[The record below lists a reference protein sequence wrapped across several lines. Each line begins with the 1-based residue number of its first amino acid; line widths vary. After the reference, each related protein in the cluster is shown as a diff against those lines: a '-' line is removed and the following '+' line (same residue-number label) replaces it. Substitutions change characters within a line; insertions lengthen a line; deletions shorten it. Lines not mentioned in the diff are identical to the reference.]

1 MIKPKLLVV
10 LLLGSCLADITLGSD
25 DGLLLQANSLDN
37 IKGHHFSQHEA
48 TVNAARRG
56 AAERLAR
63 ISAGSVGN
71 PCGTT
76 ICYSSSGF
84 SDNSDA
90 ETIGQ
95 GIVGFTS
102 GASGSSSSASSSKY
116 QAHEEV
122 KAAVPVYPVVGG
134 TKSSYVSSS
143 HRQSSSSVASGA
155 PNYIAA
161 TDGIKT
167 RSSFGGSSGSSY
179 GAASGATL
187 VQPVIAAAY
196 PIGQESSQSSH
207 SSANRE
213 LYTYPVPVVDASNA
227 YKSRSSYAASSER
240 QASSV
245 VQPVPVYSSGDQA
258 SRYVATARQDNYQG
272 YRPSNTYVVYS
283 KPVPV
288 QIYTPVTSN
297 IETSARFANADGTV
311 YTQAPVK
318 VVYPARSSSQYAAN
332 EEQQTYSSVGSQP
345 VYSSSADRAAHS
357 ASNYRSTSSYQPVY
371 QPVYREQVATAEE
384 SRRHSSERTG
394 YPVDNSQ
401 LRTSAHNERHEDY
414 NRRGSTYVPHTTSSG
429 IVSKYSTYDQSQH
442 ANAAGSYVPI
452 VPVTSDSRY
461 SAQDQRHS
469 STYNSAVVQPVIG
482 STASSSSS
490 KYSAEERR
498 QQQLAGG
505 HYYPAAGSST
515 LGSRYSSSEA
525 QSAYNRQQSQVGGGY
540 TPYPITNDALG
551 RQFGSA
557 GLGQLGGAHTDLNE
571 LMTEAERLAKVQA
584 QNAYNGA
591 VSGSSAIDTEN
602 RFGSDDSVTGGT
614 GAGGFQRTKS
624 WSSSSKWASGQKYGD
639 DGKIKSY
646 SSLSTAEAEQ
656 HNINGKK
663 TGYKA
668 ATSTLEDDGKVS
680 TYSLHTP

>member
-1 MIKPKLLVV
+1 MIKPKLLLVLVV
-10 LLLGSCLADITLGSD
+10 GSCLSDIAFGNDDVTLFST
-25 DGLLLQANSLDN
+25 NS
-37 IKGHHFSQHEA
+37 HFSQHEA

-76 ICYSSSGF
+76 ICYSGSGF

-90 ETIGQ
+90 ETVGQ
-95 GIVGFTS
+95 GIVGFAS
-102 GASGSSSSASSSKY
+102 GASGSTSASSSKY
-116 QAHEEV
+116 QASALEE
-122 KAAVPVYPVVGG
+122 ARGTVPVYPAVGG
-134 TKSSYVSSS
+134 AKSSYVSSS
-143 HRQSSSSVASGA
+143 HRQSSSSVAAGV

-167 RSSFGGSSGSSY
+167 RSSFGSTSGSSY
-179 GAASGATL
+179 GASSGATL

-196 PIGQESSQSSH
+196 PIGQESSHSSL

-227 YKSRSSYAASSER
+227 YKSRSNYAASSER
-240 QASSV
+240 QTSSSV

-258 SRYVATARQDNYQG
+258 SRYVASGRQDSYQG

-288 QIYTPVTSN
+288 QVYTPVTSN
-297 IETSARFANADGTV
+297 LETSARFANADSSV
-311 YTQAPVK
+311 YSQAPVK
-318 VVYPARSSSQYAAN
+318 VVYPVRSSSQYSAN
-332 EEQQTYSSVGSQP
+332 EEQQAYTATASQP
-345 VYSSSADRAAHS
+345 VYSSSADRGSHS
-357 ASNYRSTSSYQPVY
+357 GSNYRSTSSYQPVY
-371 QPVYREQVATAEE
+371 QPVYGGQVATAERSEE

-394 YPVDNSQ
+394 YPIDNTL
-401 LRTSAHNERHEDY
+401 LRTSAHNERHDDY
-414 NRRGSTYVPHTTSSG
+414 NRRGSTYVPHVASSG
-429 IVSKYSTYDQSQH
+429 AVSKYSTYDQTQH

-452 VPVTSDSRY
+452 VPVASDSRY

-469 STYNSAVVQPVIG
+469 TSYNSAVVQPVIG
-482 STASSSSS
+482 TAASSS

-498 QQQLAGG
+498 QQQFAAGQ
-505 HYYPAAGSST
+505 YYPAGSAT
-515 LGSRYSSSEA
+515 LGSRYTSSEA
-525 QSAYNRQQSQVGGGY
+525 QSAYNRQQSQSGGGY
-540 TPYPITNDALG
+540 STYPITNDALG
-551 RQFGSA
+551 RQFGGA
-557 GLGQLGGAHTDLNE
+557 GISSQHGAQTNLNE

-584 QNAYNGA
+584 QNAHNGA

-602 RFGSDDSVTGGT
+602 RFGSDDTVSGGT
-614 GAGGFQRTKS
+614 GAGGFQRSKS

-646 SSLSTAEAEQ
+646 SSLSTGESEQ
-656 HNINGKK
+656 HNINGKR

>member
-1 MIKPKLLVV
+1 MIKPKLLLV
-10 LLLGSCLADITLGSD
+10 LLLGSCLSDITSGND
-25 DGLLLQANSLDN
+25 DATLFHANSLDN
-37 IKGHHFSQHEA
+37 VKGHHFSQHEA

-63 ISAGSVGN
+63 ISAGGVGN

-84 SDNSDA
+84 SDNNDA

-95 GIVGFTS
+95 GIVGFAS
-102 GASGSSSSASSSKY
+102 GASGSTSASSSKY
-116 QAHEEV
+116 QASALEGV
-122 KAAVPVYPVVGG
+122 APIYPVAGG
-134 TKSSYVSSS
+134 SKSSYVSSS
-143 HRQSSSSVASGA
+143 HRQSSSSVASGV

-161 TDGIKT
+161 TDGVKT
-167 RSSFGGSSGSSY
+167 RSSFGSTSGSSY
-179 GAASGATL
+179 GSSSGATL

-196 PIGQESSQSSH
+196 PIGQESSHSSL

-227 YKSRSSYAASSER
+227 YKSRSNYAASSER

-258 SRYVATARQDNYQG
+258 SRYIASGRQDSYQG
-272 YRPSNTYVVYS
+272 YRPANTYVVYS

-288 QIYTPVTSN
+288 QVYTPVTSN
-297 IETSARFANADGTV
+297 LETAARFANADSNV

-318 VVYPARSSSQYAAN
+318 VVYPVRSSTQYSAN
-332 EEQQTYSSVGSQP
+332 DEQQTYSASAVQP
-345 VYSSSADRAAHS
+345 IYSSSADRAS
-357 ASNYRSTSSYQPVY
+357 QGSNYRSSSSYQPVY
-371 QPVYREQVATAEE
+371 QPVYGGQVATAERSEE
-384 SRRHSSERTG
+384 SRRHSSERVG
-394 YPVDNSQ
+394 YPVDNTL

-414 NRRGSTYVPHTTSSG
+414 NRRGSTYVPHAAGSG
-429 IVSKYSTYDQSQH
+429 SVSKYSTYDQAQH
-442 ANAAGSYVPI
+442 ANVAGTYVPI
-452 VPVTSDSRY
+452 VPVTTDSRY

-469 STYNSAVVQPVIG
+469 TAYNSAVVQPVIG
-482 STASSSSS
+482 TAASSSSS

-498 QQQLAGG
+498 QQQTAGG
-505 HYYPAAGSST
+505 QYYPAGSAT
-515 LGSRYSSSEA
+515 LGSRYASSEA
-525 QSAYNRQQSQVGGGY
+525 QSAHNRQQSQVAGGY
-540 TPYPITNDALG
+540 SPYPITNDALG
-551 RQFGSA
+551 RQFGAA
-557 GLGQLGGAHTDLNE
+557 GIGQLGTHTDLNE

-584 QNAYNGA
+584 QNAHNGA
-591 VSGSSAIDTEN
+591 VSGSAAIDTEN
-602 RFGSDDSVTGGT
+602 RFGGGSDDAVSGGT
-614 GAGGFQRTKS
+614 GGSGFQRTKS

-646 SSLSTAEAEQ
+646 SSLSTAESEQ

>member
-1 MIKPKLLVV
+1 MIKLKLLVV
-10 LLLGSCLADITLGSD
+10 FLLGSCVADITLATD
-25 DGLLLQANSLDN
+25 DGLLLHANS
-37 IKGHHFSQHEA
+37 HFSQHEA

-63 ISAGSVGN
+63 ISAGSVGGN

-122 KAAVPVYPVVGG
+122 KAVPVYPVVGG

-143 HRQSSSSVASGA
+143 HRQSSASVASGA

-167 RSSFGGSSGSSY
+167 RSSFGSSSGSSY
-179 GAASGATL
+179 GSSSGATL
-187 VQPVIAAAY
+187 VQPVVAAAY

-207 SSANRE
+207 ASANRE

-227 YKSRSSYAASSER
+227 YKSRSNYAASSER
-240 QASSV
+240 QTSSV

-258 SRYVATARQDNYQG
+258 SRYVASTRQDNYQG

-288 QIYTPVTSN
+288 QVYTPVASN
-297 IETSARFANADGTV
+297 VETSARFANADGTV
-311 YTQAPVK
+311 YTQTPVK

-332 EEQQTYSSVGSQP
+332 EEQQTYSSIGSQP
-345 VYSSSADRAAHS
+345 VYSSSADRAAQS
-357 ASNYRSTSSYQPVY
+357 ASNYRTSSSYQPVY
-371 QPVYREQVATAEE
+371 QPVYSGQVATAERSEE
-384 SRRHSSERTG
+384 SRRHSSERIG
-394 YPVDNSQ
+394 YPVDNTQ
-401 LRTSAHNERHEDY
+401 LRTSAHNERHHEDY
-414 NRRGSTYVPHTTSSG
+414 NRRGSTYVPHVASTGS
-429 IVSKYSTYDQSQH
+429 VSKYSTYDQSQH
-442 ANAAGSYVPI
+442 ANAANTYVPI

-498 QQQLAGG
+498 QQQIAGG
-505 HYYPAAGSST
+505 HYYPAGSST

-551 RQFGSA
+551 RQFGAA

-602 RFGSDDSVTGGT
+602 RFGSDDSVAAGT
-614 GAGGFQRTKS
+614 GTGGFQRTKS
-624 WSSSSKWASGQKYGD
+624 WSSSSKWASGQKYGE

>member
-1 MIKPKLLVV
+1 MIKPKLILV
-10 LLLGSCLADITLGSD
+10 LLVGSCLSDIAFGNDDVTLFS
-25 DGLLLQANSLDN
+25 ANS
-37 IKGHHFSQHEA
+37 HFSQHEA

-71 PCGTT
+71 PCGST
-76 ICYSSSGF
+76 ICYTSSGF
-84 SDNSDA
+84 ADNSDA

-102 GASGSSSSASSSKY
+102 GASGSTSASSSKY
-116 QAHEEV
+116 QASALEEV
-122 KAAVPVYPVVGG
+122 KATVPVYPVVGG
-134 TKSSYVSSS
+134 SKSSYVSSS
-143 HRQSSSSVASGA
+143 HRQSSSSVAAGV

-161 TDGIKT
+161 TDGLKT
-167 RSSFGGSSGSSY
+167 RSSFGSTSGSSY
-179 GAASGATL
+179 GSSSGATL

-196 PIGQESSQSSH
+196 PIGQETSH
-207 SSANRE
+207 SSLASANRE
-213 LYTYPVPVVDASNA
+213 RYTYPVPVVDASNS
-227 YKSRSSYAASSER
+227 YKSRSNYAASSER

-245 VQPVPVYSSGDQA
+245 VQPVPVYSSGEQS
-258 SRYVATARQDNYQG
+258 SRYVASGRQDNYQG

-288 QIYTPVTSN
+288 QVYAPVTSN
-297 IETSARFANADGTV
+297 LETSARFANADSSV
-311 YTQAPVK
+311 YAQAPVK
-318 VVYPARSSSQYAAN
+318 VVYPARTSTQYSAN
-332 EEQQTYSSVGSQP
+332 EEQQAYSATAAQP
-345 VYSSSADRAAHS
+345 VYSSSADRGSHS
-357 ASNYRSTSSYQPVY
+357 ATNYRSSSSYQPVY
-371 QPVYREQVATAEE
+371 QPVYGGQVATAERSEE

-394 YPVDNSQ
+394 YPVDNTL

-414 NRRGSTYVPHTTSSG
+414 NRRGSTYVPHVASSG
-429 IVSKYSTYDQSQH
+429 AVSKYSTYDQTQH

-452 VPVTSDSRY
+452 VPVASDSRY

-469 STYNSAVVQPVIG
+469 TSYNSAVVQPVIG
-482 STASSSSS
+482 TAASSSSS

-498 QQQLAGG
+498 QQQIAAGQ
-505 HYYPAAGSST
+505 YYPAGSAT
-515 LGSRYSSSEA
+515 LGSRYASSEA
-525 QSAYNRQQSQVGGGY
+525 QSAYNRQQSQIGAGY

-551 RQFGSA
+551 RQFGA
-557 GLGQLGGAHTDLNE
+557 GGIGQLGTHTDLNE

-584 QNAYNGA
+584 QNAHNGA
-591 VSGSSAIDTEN
+591 VSGSAAIDTEN
-602 RFGSDDSVTGGT
+602 RFGSDDAASGGT
-614 GAGGFQRTKS
+614 GAGAFQRTKS

-646 SSLSTAEAEQ
+646 SSLSTAESEL

>member
-1 MIKPKLLVV
+1 M
-10 LLLGSCLADITLGSD
+10 GSD
-25 DGLLLQANSLDN
+25 DVPILHANS
-37 IKGHHFSQHEA
+37 HFSQHEA

-63 ISAGSVGN
+63 ISAGSVGGI

-102 GASGSSSSASSSKY
+102 GSSGSTSSASSSKY
-116 QAHEEV
+116 QASALEEV
-122 KAAVPVYPVVGG
+122 KSTVPVYPVVGG

-143 HRQSSSSVASGA
+143 HRQSSSNVASGA
-155 PNYIAA
+155 PNYIAS

-167 RSSFGGSSGSSY
+167 RSSFGSSSGSSY
-179 GAASGATL
+179 GSSSGATL
-187 VQPVIAAAY
+187 VQPVVAAAY
-196 PIGQESSQSSH
+196 PIGQEP
-207 SSANRE
+207 
-213 LYTYPVPVVDASNA
+213 LYTYPVPVVDSSNA

-240 QASSV
+240 QSSSV
-245 VQPVPVYSSGDQA
+245 VQPVPVYTSGDQA
-258 SRYVATARQDNYQG
+258 SRYVASARQDNYQG
-272 YRPSNTYVVYS
+272 YRPSSTYVVYS

-288 QIYTPVTSN
+288 QVYTPVTSN
-297 IETSARFANADGTV
+297 VETSARFGSADGTV
-311 YTQAPVK
+311 YSQTPVK
-318 VVYPARSSSQYAAN
+318 VVYPTRSSSQYSAN
-332 EEQQTYSSVGSQP
+332 EEQQTYSTIGSQP
-345 VYSSSADRAAHS
+345 IYSSSADRAAQS
-357 ASNYRSTSSYQPVY
+357 SSNYRQSSYQPVY
-371 QPVYREQVATAEE
+371 QPVYSGQVATAERSEE

-394 YPVDNSQ
+394 YPVDNSL

-414 NRRGSTYVPHTTSSG
+414 NRRGSTYVPHDRSSG
-429 IVSKYSTYDQSQH
+429 SVSKYSTYDQSQH

-461 SAQDQRHS
+461 STQDQRHS
-469 STYNSAVVQPVIG
+469 STYNNAVVQPVVG
-482 STASSSSS
+482 STASTTSS

-498 QQQLAGG
+498 QQQIAAGQ
-505 HYYPAAGSST
+505 YYPAGSSS

-551 RQFGSA
+551 RQFGAA
-557 GLGQLGGAHTDLNE
+557 GIGQLGTHTDLNE

-602 RFGSDDSVTGGT
+602 RFGSDDTAVAGGT
-614 GAGGFQRTKS
+614 GFQRTKS
-624 WSSSSKWASGQKYGD
+624 WSSSSKWASGQKYGE

-646 SSLSTAEAEQ
+646 SSLSTAESEQ

>member
-1 MIKPKLLVV
+1 MIKSKLLLVLVV
-10 LLLGSCLADITLGSD
+10 GSCLSDIAFGNDDVTLFST
-25 DGLLLQANSLDN
+25 NS
-37 IKGHHFSQHEA
+37 HFSQHEA

-76 ICYSSSGF
+76 ICYSGSGF

-90 ETIGQ
+90 ETVGQ
-95 GIVGFTS
+95 GIVGFAS
-102 GASGSSSSASSSKY
+102 GASGSTSASSSKY
-116 QAHEEV
+116 QASALEE
-122 KAAVPVYPVVGG
+122 ARGTVPVYPAVGG
-134 TKSSYVSSS
+134 AKSSYVSSS
-143 HRQSSSSVASGA
+143 HRQSSSSVAAGV

-167 RSSFGGSSGSSY
+167 RSSFGSTSGSSY
-179 GAASGATL
+179 GASSGATL

-196 PIGQESSQSSH
+196 PIGQESSHSSL

-227 YKSRSSYAASSER
+227 YKSRSNYAASSER
-240 QASSV
+240 QTSSSV

-258 SRYVATARQDNYQG
+258 SRYVASGRQDSYQG

-288 QIYTPVTSN
+288 QVYTPVTSN
-297 IETSARFANADGTV
+297 LETSARFANADSSV
-311 YTQAPVK
+311 YSQAPVK
-318 VVYPARSSSQYAAN
+318 VVYPVRSSSQYSAN
-332 EEQQTYSSVGSQP
+332 EEQQAYTATASQP
-345 VYSSSADRAAHS
+345 VYSSSADRGSHS
-357 ASNYRSTSSYQPVY
+357 GSNYRSASSYQPVY
-371 QPVYREQVATAEE
+371 QPVYGGQVATAERSEE

-394 YPVDNSQ
+394 YPIDNTL
-401 LRTSAHNERHEDY
+401 LRTSAHNERHDDY
-414 NRRGSTYVPHTTSSG
+414 NRRGSTYVPHVASSG
-429 IVSKYSTYDQSQH
+429 AVSKYSTYDQTQH

-452 VPVTSDSRY
+452 VPVASDSRY

-469 STYNSAVVQPVIG
+469 TSYNSAVVQPVIG
-482 STASSSSS
+482 TAASSS

-498 QQQLAGG
+498 QQQFAAGQ
-505 HYYPAAGSST
+505 YYPVGSAT
-515 LGSRYSSSEA
+515 LGSRYTSSEA
-525 QSAYNRQQSQVGGGY
+525 QSAYNRQQSQSGGGY
-540 TPYPITNDALG
+540 SPYPITNDALG
-551 RQFGSA
+551 RQFGGA
-557 GLGQLGGAHTDLNE
+557 GISSQHGAQTNLNE

-584 QNAYNGA
+584 QNAHNGA

-602 RFGSDDSVTGGT
+602 RFGSDDTVSGGT
-614 GAGGFQRTKS
+614 GAGGFQRSKS

-646 SSLSTAEAEQ
+646 SSLSTGESEQ
-656 HNINGKK
+656 HNINGKR